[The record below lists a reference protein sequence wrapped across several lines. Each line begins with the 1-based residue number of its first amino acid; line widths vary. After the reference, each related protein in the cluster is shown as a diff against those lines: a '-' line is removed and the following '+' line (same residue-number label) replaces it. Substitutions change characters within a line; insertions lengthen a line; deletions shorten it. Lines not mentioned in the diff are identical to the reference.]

1 MILEVPFTP
10 QMQDNDCGPAALVAV
25 LASRGHHSTLEEI
38 SAAVINPVLNR
49 TLLPD
54 MENYARERGFSPITG
69 RGDSDFLK
77 QRIDA
82 GVPVILLLDL
92 GRMGASQGHYV
103 VVVGH
108 ALGGFVVHAGTAA
121 NRFVPQEWLEQRWRR
136 MNNLYLYLE

>member
-25 LASRGHHSTLEEI
+25 LAFRGHHSTLEKI
-38 SAAVINPVLNR
+38 SAAVITPVLNR

-69 RGDSDFLK
+69 RGDTEFLK
-77 QRIDA
+77 QRIDS
-82 GVPVILLLDL
+82 GIPVVLLLDL
-92 GRMGASQGHYV
+92 GRMGTSQGHYV
-103 VVVGH
+103 VLVGH
-108 ALGGFVVHAGTAA
+108 APDGFVIHTGTAA
-121 NRFVPQEWLEQRWRR
+121 NRFVRQDWLERHWQR